1 MVLAKAAALAQLN
14 RIEEA
19 QQAVQEFE
27 GNRPEIFNTTG
38 VMHAYAR
45 MCAKPEDGERWL
57 EGFRKA
63 GLDI

>member
-1 MVLAKAAALAQLN
+1 M
-14 RIEEA
+14 EEA
-19 QQAVQEFE
+19 HQAIQQLEE
-27 GNRPEIFNTTG
+27 NRPEDWNVAN